1 MMMRLF
7 AALLMCL
14 LVALPLHAE
23 RGSETESRAT
33 VDTVSKT
40 AAKETAE
47 MEARPK
53 TAVFPFELSVPALHP
68 DDLMFGTTVSDADL
82 ARVKLVTDE
91 LRKQLAQSDAYDVV
105 DLTPIEADIE
115 AASPIGDCNGC
126 DTDLA
131 QKVGASLAILPTLQ
145 KSSDTLLNM
154 TIAVKDVAKDRLIK
168 SEMVV
173 IQGNTDEAWLRGVRW
188 LLKRKFDVTL
198 VKEASR

>member
-1 MMMRLF
+1 MMMRFF
-7 AALLMCL
+7 AAILMCL

-91 LRKQLAQSDAYDVV
+91 LRKQLAQSD
-105 DLTPIEADIE
+105 
-115 AASPIGDCNGC
+115 
-126 DTDLA
+126 
-131 QKVGASLAILPTLQ
+131 
-145 KSSDTLLNM
+145 
-154 TIAVKDVAKDRLIK
+154 
-168 SEMVV
+168 
-173 IQGNTDEAWLRGVRW
+173 
-188 LLKRKFDVTL
+188 
-198 VKEASR
+198 SRPRPRFNA